1 MTLFIVIN
9 KVIKFRTHHQIL
21 WQLVDIFIQMA
32 ITDEKDWSQEKFILW
47 WHARY
52 ELIQSSVRI
61 CQQDHSSGASPI

>member
-32 ITDEKDWSQEKFILW
+32 VTDEKDWIQEKVGLMV
-47 WHARY
+47 A
-52 ELIQSSVRI
+52 
-61 CQQDHSSGASPI
+61 C